1 MVAKLS
7 FYVHA
12 CSCRG
17 WPACPEG
24 SLYVTQTARPNV
36 AIGATD
42 LPADDIFILSNYGE
56 ESQLIRKMTRFRCLF
71 EQNLVCHSYRLN
83 QWVLFIFDSRS
94 IMTTHLSMS

>member
-1 MVAKLS
+1 MQLIKKKSLWRGLCSYFPMVAKLS

-24 SLYVTQTARPNV
+24 SVYVTQTARPNV

-42 LPADDIFILSNYGE
+42 LPADIFILSNYGE
-56 ESQLIRKMTRFRCLF
+56 QSQLIRKMARFRCLF
-71 EQNLVCHSYRLN
+71 
-83 QWVLFIFDSRS
+83 
-94 IMTTHLSMS
+94 